1 MVLKPA
7 PISVDTQPQARR
19 ARDHRIDW
27 LRGLALISIFI
38 NHMPG
43 NRFENWTTRNVGFS
57 DAAEL
62 FVLLAG
68 FAAALAYFPR
78 FAMGQRAIVG
88 LKALRRAGVL
98 YGAHL
103 LSTLAA
109 VAIFGS
115 AAWLFDSGDVF
126 ELIGISAVLAD
137 PVQGVLAVALGQQ
150 QLGYFN
156 ILPLYVFLVLL
167 VPGLLWLA
175 VRDLRLMLAASVAIY
190 LQAHLLPVELQS
202 FPTDGGWYFNPF
214 AWQLVFAIG
223 LALGVLRLRGQT
235 VPWHPAAAALAA
247 LYVIYA
253 FVWMVGDMG
262 GRVSFDLLPMWMDTL
277 HKSML
282 PLSRLLHV
290 LALAY
295 LLVNSPLWVRMARI
309 ASNNILTR
317 MGRNSLPVFVFGSL
331 LSMVGY
337 LTLVNTGSLLWLEL
351 ALTAG
356 GVALMWALAAAIE
369 TGVFRRLRGAIVL
382 RARSGIAHLHFAAKT
397 PTARH

>member
-7 PISVDTQPQARR
+7 PVIVDTPTSARR

-27 LRGLALISIFI
+27 LRGVALVSIFI

-43 NRFENWTTRNVGFS
+43 NRFENWTTRNFGFS

-68 FAAALAYFPR
+68 VAAALAYFPR
-78 FAMGQRAIVG
+78 FARGERLLIGV
-88 LKALRRAGVL
+88 KALRRAGVL

-109 VAIFGS
+109 VAIFGG
-115 AAWLFDSGDVF
+115 AAWLFDNGDLF
-126 ELIGISAVLAD
+126 ELIGISPILVD
-137 PVQGVLAVALGQQ
+137 PVRGALAVALGEQ

-156 ILPLYVFLVLL
+156 ILPLYVFLTLL
-167 VPGLLWLA
+167 LPGYLWLA
-175 VRDLRLMLAASVAIY
+175 ARDVRLMLAAALAVY
-190 LQAHLLPVELQS
+190 LQAQLLPVELHN
-202 FPTDGGWYFNPF
+202 FPADGGWYFNPF
-214 AWQLVFAIG
+214 AWQLVYAIG
-223 LALGVLRLRGQT
+223 MALGIMRLRGQT
-235 VPWHPAAAALAA
+235 VPWHPAAGLLAG
-247 LYVIYA
+247 LYVVYA
-253 FVWMVGDMG
+253 GVWMVGDMG

-282 PLSRLLHV
+282 PASRLLHL

-295 LLVNSPLWVRMARI
+295 LLVNSPLWSRMARI
-309 ASNNILTR
+309 PADNVLTR
-317 MGRNSLPVFVFGSL
+317 LGRNSLPVFVLGSL

-337 LTLVNTGSLLWLEL
+337 LTLVNTGSMLWLEL

-356 GVALMWALAAAIE
+356 SVGLMWALAFAIE
-369 TGVFRRLRGAIVL
+369 TGVFRRLRGAVVL
-382 RARSGIAHLHFAAKT
+382 RVRSWVDHATMAAKT